1 MTQVSE
7 RSNRSPC
14 TIILDEKMKIIAFT
28 GMPFSGKSEAV
39 KIAKEQG
46 ITVVR
51 MGDMIWEETKKQG
64 LELNDQN
71 VGMIANNM
79 RKTHGKDIWAKKTI
93 KKINSMKETELLVID
108 GIRNI
113 EEIETFEKEL
123 GKNFV
128 LIAIEVCDKTRHK
141 RALMRGRNDDSM
153 DPDLIK
159 QRDRR
164 ELSWGL
170 GNVIAIA
177 DSVVTNEGKLEDFK
191 TKIKKL
197 LK

>member
-1 MTQVSE
+1 M
-7 RSNRSPC
+7 R
-14 TIILDEKMKIIAFT
+14 IIAFT

-39 KIAKEQG
+39 KIAKERG
-46 ITVVR
+46 IPVVR

-79 RKTHGKDIWAKKTI
+79 RKIYGMDIWAKKTI
-93 KKINSMKETELLVID
+93 KKINSMKKTDLLVID
-108 GIRNI
+108 GVRNI
-113 EEIETFEKEL
+113 EEVEIFEKKL
-123 GKNFV
+123 GKDFV
-128 LIAIEVCDKTRHK
+128 LIAIEVSDKTRHK
-141 RALMRGRNDDSM
+141 RALMRNRKDDSM
-153 DPDLIK
+153 DPDLVNH
-159 QRDRR
+159 RDRR

-170 GNVIAIA
+170 GNVIASA
-177 DSVVTNEGKLEDFK
+177 DSVVTNEGNLEDFK

>member
-153 DPDLIK
+153 DPDVIK

-191 TKIKKL
+191 IKIKKL

>member
-46 ITVVR
+46 IAVVR

-64 LELNDQN
+64 FELNDQN

-191 TKIKKL
+191 IKIKKL

>member
-177 DSVVTNEGKLEDFK
+177 DSVVKNEGKLEDFK

>member
-1 MTQVSE
+1 M
-7 RSNRSPC
+7 R
-14 TIILDEKMKIIAFT
+14 IIAFT

-39 KIAKEQG
+39 KIAKEKG
-46 ITVVR
+46 IPVVR

-79 RKTHGKDIWAKKTI
+79 RKNYGKDIWAKKTL
-93 KKINSMKETELLVID
+93 KKINSMKKTELIVID
-108 GIRNI
+108 GVRNI
-113 EEIETFEKEL
+113 EEVEIFEKEL
-123 GKNFV
+123 GKDFV
-128 LIAIEVCDKTRHK
+128 LIAIEVSDKTRHK
-141 RALMRGRNDDSM
+141 RALMRGRKDDSM
-153 DPDLIK
+153 DPDSIRH
-159 QRDRR
+159 RDRR

-170 GNVIAIA
+170 RNVIASA
-177 DSVVTNEGKLEDFK
+177 DSVVTNEGNLEDFK